1 MKILFIGGTGKISTA
16 CSQLAVARGF
26 DLALLNR
33 GRRHTID
40 GAREIVVDVA
50 DTDAARAALG
60 DEHWDVV
67 VDFISFTP
75 DDLRQRV
82 ELFRGRV
89 GQFYFISSASCYQKP
104 VRHWPGTE
112 STPLDNPFW
121 AYSRDKIAC
130 EEYLLAAMREEGFP
144 AVIIR
149 PSFTYDH
156 TMVPLSLNSWHAPYT
171 LIDRMRRGAPIVV
184 PGDGTSL
191 WQLTHNS
198 DFAKGLLGLF
208 GHPGAIGHALHITT
222 DEVLSWNMAYRALA
236 DAAGVGEIDLVH
248 IASDFIVEC
257 LPEHEGGLHGDK
269 TESVILDNAKV
280 KQFVPDYVAT
290 TRFADGIRRTVE
302 WYDADP
308 DRQTIDDAFNDECDR
323 LVAAYRDG
331 LARAKAAFKVNGANN
346 EG

>member
-1 MKILFIGGTGKISTA
+1 MKVLFIGGTGKISTA
-16 CSQLAVARGF
+16 CSRLALERAV
-26 DLALLNR
+26 DLTLLNR
-33 GRRHTID
+33 GRRHCIE
-40 GAREIVVDVA
+40 GAREITVDID
-50 DTDAARAALG
+50 DTAAVSAALG
-60 DEHWDVV
+60 DESWDVV
-67 VDFISFTP
+67 VDFISFSP
-75 DDLRQRV
+75 DDLRRRV
-82 ELFRGRV
+82 EWFRGRV
-89 GQFYFISSASCYQKP
+89 GQFHFISSASCYQKP
-104 VRHWPGTE
+104 VTHYPVTE

-130 EEYLLAAMREEGFP
+130 EEYLLSALREEAFP

-198 DFAKGLLGLF
+198 DFARGLLGLF
-208 GHPGAIGHALHITT
+208 GHPGVVGHALHITT
-222 DEVLSWNMAYRALA
+222 DELVTWNMAYRALA
-236 DAAGVGEIDLVH
+236 DAAGVAEPDLVH
-248 IASDFIVEC
+248 IASDFIVDC

-269 TESVILDNAKV
+269 TESVILDNTKI

-290 TRFADGIRRTVE
+290 TRFIDGIRHSVE

-308 DRQTIDDAFNDECDR
+308 ARRVIDETFNDECDR
-323 LVAAYRDG
+323 LVAAYREG
-331 LARAKAAFKVNGANN
+331 LASAKAVFGR
-346 EG
+346 